1 MRLIKAEFYGFGRL
15 AEGVVNL
22 DNKVV
27 AIVGPNEAGK
37 TTLLRGL
44 AYISNG
50 ATLSAS
56 ERSRGASVPDD
67 QVVVRT
73 RYVIDSGDLEALAA
87 FDLEE
92 PPQTFLIARTA
103 GAGDARTG
111 TVPVARKALAP
122 LLSAA
127 AALQKA
133 ATTKAYAEL
142 DYDGPEQLEDGS
154 DGPVDEAH
162 SAIRPR
168 AEEVIGG
175 FGAALESQAAE
186 SAADDWA
193 ERLEEVA
200 DSLEAYG
207 LGRDLAVH
215 LRAVIGWVDQEDPS
229 AGVREILARRAP
241 ELLLFGDADRML
253 GSLHGLSA
261 EFVTAPPASLSNLAS
276 MAGLDLRALWATYE
290 AQDEGERDTLVERA
304 NQALAAKFDRIWNQS
319 RITVV
324 LKTEGSTL
332 SVRVKQNGNRITQ
345 FDERSAGLKMFV
357 ALAAFLD
364 AHGTTVPPVLLI
376 DEAETHLHVDAQ
388 ADLVNTFMSQ
398 EQAAKI
404 IYTTHSPACL
414 PPDLGSN
421 IRAVV
426 PDTDH
431 EYRSVIKGSFWE
443 RAAGFSPLM
452 LAMGAGAAAFST
464 ARYVVLAEGAS
475 EMLLLPSLLKAA
487 LGVADLSYQIA
498 PGLSE
503 VPPEMYPELD
513 LAGARVAYLVD
524 GDKGG
529 LDRRKALVAG
539 GVPDDQIVTLGA
551 LTLENLLDPAA
562 YKKVLRELLSECN
575 PGKAIPDFPVLP
587 DPGESVWPKYLEGW
601 AEASE
606 LSMPGKRVVA
616 SRLVEER
623 SAAPSNFGKPIL
635 LVAHQMIRSV
645 LRRGA
650 IGEQS

>member
-15 AEGVVNL
+15 ADGAVNL

-44 AYISNG
+44 AYVSNG
-50 ATLSAS
+50 ATLLAS

-73 RYVIDSGDLEALAA
+73 RYVLDSGDLDALADI
-87 FDLEE
+87 DLEE
-92 PPQTFLIARTA
+92 PPQTFSIARTA
-103 GAGDARTG
+103 GSGGAQTG

-122 LLSAA
+122 LRGAA
-127 AALQKA
+127 AAIKKA
-133 ATTKAYAEL
+133 ATNKAYAEL
-142 DYDGPEQLEDGS
+142 DYEGPEHLEDGS
-154 DGPVDEAH
+154 DGPVDEARA
-162 SAIRPR
+162 AIRPR

-175 FGAALESQAAE
+175 FSAAFESEAPE

-193 ERLEEVA
+193 ERLREVA
-200 DSLEAYG
+200 DSLDAYG
-207 LGRDLAVH
+207 LGQQLAAH
-215 LRAVIGWVDQEDPS
+215 LRTVIDWVEREDPS
-229 AGVREILARRAP
+229 VGVREILERRAP
-241 ELLLFGDADRML
+241 ALLLFGDADRTL
-253 GSLHGLSA
+253 GSLHGLNA
-261 EFVTAPPASLSNLAS
+261 EFVATPPASLANLVA

-304 NQALAAKFDRIWNQS
+304 NQTLAAKFDRIWNQS

-324 LKTEGSTL
+324 LKTEGPTL

-404 IYTTHSPACL
+404 VYTTHSPACL

-426 PDTDH
+426 PDPDH

-487 LGVADLSYQIA
+487 LGVADLAYQIA

-529 LDRRKALVAG
+529 LDRRKALVVG
-539 GVPDDQIVTLGA
+539 GVPEDRIVTLGA
-551 LTLENLLDPAA
+551 LTLENLLDPTA
-562 YKKVLRELLSECN
+562 YEKVLLGLLSECN
-575 PGKAIPDFPVLP
+575 PGRAIPAFPPLP
-587 DPGESVWPKYLEGW
+587 DPGKSVWPNHLDSW
-601 AEASE
+601 AEASG

-635 LVAHQMIRSV
+635 LAAHETIWSV

-650 IGEQS
+650 TGEQS